1 MSMEKEYRPD
11 AIEER
16 WASEWV
22 ERGLFRAGAD
32 PAARPFCMVIPPPN
46 VTGSLHM
53 GHVLVYTLHDIVAR
67 WRRMQGWDVLW
78 LPGTDHAG
86 IATQMVVERELAKE
100 GIDRHA
106 LGREAFVERVWTWK
120 ALYGSRITAQLKR
133 LGSSCD
139 WSRERFTMDEG
150 LSHAVREVFV
160 RLHAEGLI
168 YRDRY
173 IVNWCPRCRT
183 ALSDLETVHEPKKG
197 KLYTVRYPFADGIG
211 AGIDVATTRPE
222 TMLGDSGVAVHPD
235 DDRYRNAV
243 GRMLALPLTGRT
255 IPVVADAFVD
265 PAFGTGA
272 VKVTPA
278 HDPNDFA
285 AGRRLGLPE
294 IVVIDPAGKMTAEAG
309 EFAGLDR
316 FQARKRVV
324 ARLEES
330 GLLVAVRDH
339 EHAVGLCQRC
349 GTVVEPLVSTQWFVK
364 VAPLAERASEAVA
377 SGRTEIV
384 PASWSKVYFE
394 WMKNI
399 HDWCISRQLWWGHRI
414 PAWYCD
420 PCGTVVVATEAPKA
434 CAECG
439 GALRQDEDVLDTWFS
454 SALWPFSTLGW
465 PERTEDLARNY
476 PTALLITGFDIIFFW
491 VARMMMFGLKF
502 MDEVPFRQVYI
513 HGLVRDAEGQ
523 KMSKSKGNTI
533 DPDDVQRRYGTDAV
547 RLTMAMLAAP
557 GNDIPLAPERMEGYR
572 AFANKL
578 WNACRFIAMK
588 LDEEATTTAYAD
600 RDLTLVDRWIL
611 ARTHAVIGE
620 VDRSLEQHR
629 FDRAADV
636 LYHFVWHEFC
646 DWYIELVKPDLV
658 PAGETRSEPAAARAA
673 VARTVLLEV
682 QDTMLRLLHPIMPF
696 LTEELWQKFPHTGA
710 YLAASRW
717 PVVDEAKLDAKAE
730 RDMAMLQ
737 ELVVKIRNVR
747 AEAGIDP
754 SRRIEVLV
762 HAESARNGKLVAEQA
777 ALVATL
783 VRAER
788 VAVVEAFPPHLV
800 SARGVVRGYEI
811 AVPLA
816 GMLDFDAERTRLTK
830 ELRKIDAELDA
841 RNRKL
846 ANESF
851 IERAPADVVEKE
863 RAIQKEFLEKKRRVE
878 ATLSTLGDG
887 GAPA

>member
-1 MSMEKEYRPD
+1 MEMEKEYRPE

-16 WASEWV
+16 WSREWV
-22 ERGLFRAGAD
+22 ERGLFRAGTD
-32 PAARPFCMVIPPPN
+32 PAKRPFCMVIPPPN
-46 VTGSLHM
+46 VTGNLHM
-53 GHVLVYTLHDIVAR
+53 GHVLVYTLHDVVAR

-86 IATQMVVERELAKE
+86 IATQAVVERELLKE
-100 GIDRHA
+100 GTDRHTM
-106 LGREAFVERVWTWK
+106 GRAAFVERVWAWK
-120 ALYGSRITAQLKR
+120 ALYGSRITEQLKR

-150 LSHAVREVFV
+150 LSRAVREVFV
-160 RLHAEGLI
+160 RLFHEGLI

-173 IVNWCPRCRT
+173 IVNWCPRCQT
-183 ALSDLETVHEPKKG
+183 AISDLETVHEQKKG
-197 KLYTVRYPFADGIG
+197 KLYTVRYPFADVKGG
-211 AGIDVATTRPE
+211 GIDVATTRPE
-222 TMLGDSGVAVHPD
+222 TMLGDTAVAVHPD
-235 DDRYRNAV
+235 DERYRSAV
-243 GRMLALPLTGRT
+243 GRQVALPLTSRT

-294 IVVIDPAGKMTAEAG
+294 IAVIDTAGKMTAEAG

-324 ARLEES
+324 LRLEEL
-330 GLLVAVRDH
+330 GALVAVRDH
-339 EHAVGLCQRC
+339 EHAIGHCQRC
-349 GTVVEPLVSTQWFVK
+349 GTVVEPLASTQWFVK
-364 VAPLAERASEAVA
+364 VGPMAEAASEAVA
-377 SGRTEIV
+377 SSRTEFV
-384 PASWSKVYFE
+384 PASWTKVYFE
-394 WMKNI
+394 WMRNI

-420 PCGTVVVATEAPKA
+420 ACGTVEVQTSDPSA
-434 CAECG
+434 CVRCG

-454 SALWPFSTLGW
+454 SGLWPFTTLGW
-465 PERTEDLARNY
+465 PERTDDLARYY
-476 PTALLITGFDIIFFW
+476 PTTLLITGFDIIFFW

-502 MDEVPFRQVYI
+502 MDDVPFRQVYI

-533 DPDDVQRRYGTDAV
+533 DPADVQQRYGTDAV
-547 RLTMAMLAAP
+547 RFTMAILAAP

-578 WNACRFIAMK
+578 WNACRFVQMK
-588 LDEEATTTAYAD
+588 LGDHAEATSYAEA
-600 RDLTLVDRWIL
+600 DLTLVDRWIL
-611 ARTHAVIGE
+611 ARTNLIIGE
-620 VDRSLEQHR
+620 VDRALEQHR

-646 DWYIELVKPDLV
+646 DWYIEVVKPDLA
-658 PAGETRSEPAAARAA
+658 PPGESGSGTERGRDA

-682 QDTMLRLLHPIMPF
+682 LDTILRLLHPIMPF
-696 LTEELWQKFPHTGA
+696 LTEELWQRFPHTGP
-710 YLAASRW
+710 YLATSHW
-717 PVVDEAKLDAKAE
+717 PKVREERLDARAE

-747 AEAGIDP
+747 IEAGIDP

-762 HAESARNGKLVAEQA
+762 HAESPRNGRLVADQA
-777 ALVATL
+777 ALVAAL

-788 VAVVEAFPPHLV
+788 VTVVESFAPDLV
-800 SARGVVRGYEI
+800 SARGVVRGLEV
-811 AVPLA
+811 AVPLV
-816 GMLDFDAERTRLTK
+816 GLLDFDAERTRLIK
-830 ELRKIDAELDA
+830 DLRKIDAELDA

-851 IERAPADVVEKE
+851 LERAPADVVEKE
-863 RAIQKEFLEKKRRVE
+863 RAIQKEFLEKKRRLE
-878 ATLSTLGDG
+878 STLATLGENGTT
-887 GAPA
+887 A

>member
-1 MSMEKEYRPD
+1 MSMDKGYRPE

-16 WASEWV
+16 WAREWV
-22 ERGLFRAGAD
+22 ERGIFRAGTDLAK
-32 PAARPFCMVIPPPN
+32 RPFCMVIPPPN
-46 VTGSLHM
+46 VTGNLHM

-86 IATQMVVERELAKE
+86 IATQNVVERELVKE
-100 GIDRHA
+100 GTDRRT
-106 LGREAFVERVWTWK
+106 LGREAFVARVWEWK
-120 ALYGSRITAQLKR
+120 ALYGSRITEQLKR

-150 LSHAVREVFV
+150 LSRAVRTVFV
-160 RLHAEGLI
+160 RLYREGLI

-173 IVNWCPRCRT
+173 IVNWCPRCHT
-183 ALSDLETVHEPKKG
+183 ALSDLETVHEPTKG
-197 KLYTVRYPFADGIG
+197 KLYTVRYPYADGRG
-211 AGIDVATTRPE
+211 NGIEVATTRPE
-222 TMLGDSGVAVHPD
+222 TMLGDVAVAVHPD
-235 DDRYRNAV
+235 DDRYRAAV
-243 GRMLALPLTGRT
+243 GRQVALPLTGRT

-265 PAFGTGA
+265 PSYGTGA
-272 VKVTPA
+272 VKLTPA

-294 IVVIDPAGKMTAEAG
+294 IAVIDSTGKMSSEAG

-324 ARLEES
+324 ARLEEL
-330 GLLVAVRDH
+330 GLLTAVRDH
-339 EHAVGLCQRC
+339 EHAVGHCQRC
-349 GTVVEPLVSTQWFVK
+349 GTIVEPLASTQWFVR
-364 VAPLAERASEAVA
+364 VGSMAAAAADAVSE
-377 SGRTEIV
+377 GRTEFV
-384 PASWSKVYFE
+384 PSSWSKVYFE

-420 PCGTVVVATEAPKA
+420 RCGTMAVTESDPAA
-434 CAECG
+434 CERCG
-439 GALRQDEDVLDTWFS
+439 GSLRQDEDVLDTWFS
-454 SALWPFSTLGW
+454 SGLWPFTTLGW
-465 PERTEDLARNY
+465 PERTKDLARYY
-476 PTALLITGFDIIFFW
+476 PTSLLITGFDIIFFW

-502 MDEVPFRQVYI
+502 MEEVPFRQVYI
-513 HGLVRDAEGQ
+513 HGLVRDADGQ

-578 WNACRFIAMK
+578 WNACRFVLMK
-588 LDEEATTTAYAD
+588 VGDAAATTPYTEVE
-600 RDLTLVDRWIL
+600 LTFVDCWIL
-611 ARTHAVIGE
+611 SRTHTVIGE
-620 VDRSLEQHR
+620 VNRSLESHR

-646 DWYIELVKPDLV
+646 DWYVELVKPDLGLS
-658 PAGETRSEPAAARAA
+658 AEPSADGDSRRAQ

-682 QDTMLRLLHPIMPF
+682 QDTILRLLHPIMPF
-696 LTEELWQKFPHTGA
+696 VTEELWQKFPHVGD
-710 YLAASRW
+710 YLSTSHW
-717 PVVDEAKLDAKAE
+717 PSVDEARIDARVE
-730 RDMAMLQ
+730 RDMAALQ
-737 ELVVKIRNVR
+737 ELIVKIRNVR

-762 HAESARNGKLVAEQA
+762 HADSPRNGVLVADHA

-783 VRAER
+783 ARAER
-788 VAVVEAFPPHLV
+788 VAVVDAYPDDLV
-800 SARGVVRGYEI
+800 SARGVVRGLEI
-811 AVPLA
+811 AIPLA

-830 ELRKIDAELDA
+830 ELRKVDAELDA

-851 IERAPADVVEKE
+851 LERAPVEVVEKE
-863 RAIQKEFLEKKRRVE
+863 RAIQQEFLEKKRRIE
-878 ATLSTLGDG
+878 STLSTLGES
-887 GAPA
+887 GASA

>member
-1 MSMEKEYRPD
+1 MSMDKGYRPE
-11 AIEER
+11 AIEEH
-16 WASEWV
+16 WAKEWV

-32 PAARPFCMVIPPPN
+32 PAKRPFCMVIPPPN

-86 IATQMVVERELAKE
+86 IATQAVVEREILKE
-100 GIDRHA
+100 GTDRHT
-106 LGREAFVERVWTWK
+106 LGRAAFVTRVWEWK
-120 ALYGSRITAQLKR
+120 ALYGSRITEQLKR

-150 LSHAVREVFV
+150 LSRAVRAVFV
-160 RLHAEGLI
+160 HLYREELI

-173 IVNWCPRCRT
+173 IVNWCPRCQT
-183 ALSDLETVHEPKKG
+183 ALSDLETVHEQTKG
-197 KLYTVRYPFADGIG
+197 NLYTVRYPFADGKG
-211 AGIDVATTRPE
+211 NGIEVATTRPE
-222 TMLGDSGVAVHPD
+222 TMLGDVAVVVHPE
-235 DDRYRNAV
+235 DDRYRAVV
-243 GRMLALPLTGRT
+243 GRVVALPLTGRT

-265 PAFGTGA
+265 PAYGTGA
-272 VKVTPA
+272 VKLTPA

-294 IVVIDPAGKMTAEAG
+294 IVVIDTSGKMTPEAG

-324 ARLEES
+324 SRLEDL
-330 GLLVAVRDH
+330 GLLTAVRDH
-339 EHAVGLCQRC
+339 EHAVGHCQRC
-349 GTVVEPLVSTQWFVK
+349 GTVVEPLASNQWFVK
-364 VAPLAERASEAVA
+364 VGPMAARAADAVA
-377 SGRTEIV
+377 GGRTEFV
-384 PASWSKVYFE
+384 PASWTKVYFE

-420 PCGTVVVATEAPKA
+420 RCGTITVSERDPTA
-434 CAECG
+434 CERCG
-439 GALRQDEDVLDTWFS
+439 GPLRRDEDVLDTWFS
-454 SALWPFSTLGW
+454 AGLWPFTTLGW
-465 PERTEDLARNY
+465 PERTEDLARYY
-476 PTALLITGFDIIFFW
+476 PTSLLITGFDIIFFW

-502 MDEVPFRQVYI
+502 MDDVPFRQVYI

-572 AFANKL
+572 TFANKL
-578 WNACRFIAMK
+578 WNACRFVLLKVGENAVTTPYA
-588 LDEEATTTAYAD
+588 EEE
-600 RDLTLVDRWIL
+600 LTFVDRWIL

-620 VDRSLEQHR
+620 VDRSLESHR

-646 DWYIELVKPDLV
+646 DWHIELVKPDLGLS
-658 PAGETRSEPAAARAA
+658 AEPGTEADPRRAA

-682 QDTMLRLLHPIMPF
+682 LDTILRLLHPIMPF
-696 LTEELWQKFPHTGA
+696 VTEELWQKFPHTGD
-710 YLAASRW
+710 YLATSHW
-717 PVVDEAKLDAKAE
+717 PTVNEARLNARAE

-747 AEAGIDP
+747 AETGIDP

-762 HAESARNGKLVAEQA
+762 HADNPRNGKLVADQA

-783 VRAER
+783 TRAER
-788 VAVVEAFPPHLV
+788 VAVVDAYAPDLV
-800 SARGVVRGYEI
+800 SARGVVRGLEI
-811 AVPLA
+811 AVPLV
-816 GMLDFDAERTRLTK
+816 GLLDFDAERTRLTK
-830 ELRKIDAELDA
+830 ELRKVDAELDA

-851 IERAPADVVEKE
+851 LERAPLDVVEKE
-863 RAIQKEFLEKKRRVE
+863 RAIQREFLEKKRRIE
-878 ATLSTLGDG
+878 STLSTLGES
-887 GAPA
+887 GAGA

>member
-1 MSMEKEYRPD
+1 MSMEKEYRPE

-16 WASEWV
+16 WAAEWV
-22 ERGLFRAGAD
+22 DRDLFRAGGD
-32 PAARPFCMVIPPPN
+32 PAKPPFCMVIPPPN
-46 VTGSLHM
+46 VTGNLHM
-53 GHVLVYTLHDIVAR
+53 GHVLVYTLHDVVAR

-86 IATQMVVERELAKE
+86 IATQMVVEREMAKE
-100 GIDRHA
+100 GVDRLA
-106 LGREAFVERVWTWK
+106 AGREAFVARVWEWK
-120 ALYGSRITAQLKR
+120 ALYGSRITGQLKR

-150 LSHAVREVFV
+150 LSRAVREVFV
-160 RLHAEGLI
+160 RLYREGLI

-183 ALSDLETVHEPKKG
+183 ALSDLETVHESKKG
-197 KLYTVRYPFADGIG
+197 KLYTVRYPFADDKGG
-211 AGIDVATTRPE
+211 GLDVATTRPE
-222 TMLGDSGVAVHPD
+222 TMLGDTGVAVHPED
-235 DDRYRNAV
+235 ERYRGDV
-243 GRMLALPLTGRT
+243 GRQLTLPLSGRT
-255 IPVVADAFVD
+255 IPVVADTYVD

-285 AGRRLGLPE
+285 AGRRLGLAE
-294 IVVIDPAGKMTAEAG
+294 ITVIDQTGKMTAEAG

-324 ARLEES
+324 QRLEEA
-330 GLLVAVRDH
+330 GLLMGVRDH
-339 EHAVGLCQRC
+339 EHAVGHCQRC

-364 VAPLAERASEAVA
+364 VGPLAEAASQAVA
-377 SGRTEIV
+377 DGRTEFV
-384 PASWSKVYFE
+384 PASWSKTYFE

-420 PCGTVVVATEAPKA
+420 PCGTIVVAETEPKK
-434 CAECG
+434 CATCG
-439 GALRQDEDVLDTWFS
+439 GKLRQDEDVLDTWFS
-454 SALWPFSTLGW
+454 SGLWPFSTLGW
-465 PERTEDLARNY
+465 PKRTEDLARYY
-476 PTALLITGFDIIFFW
+476 PTSLLITGFDIIFFW
-491 VARMMMFGLKF
+491 VARMMMLGLKF
-502 MDEVPFRQVYI
+502 MDDVPFRQVYI

-578 WNACRFIAMK
+578 WNACRFVSMRVGDDPKRIPYDAA
-588 LDEEATTTAYAD
+588 E
-600 RDLTLVDRWIL
+600 LTLVDRWIL
-611 ARTHAVIGE
+611 ARTNAVIGE
-620 VDRSLEQHR
+620 VDRSLAQHR

-646 DWYIELVKPDLV
+646 DWYIELVKPDLHSADEPEG
-658 PAGETRSEPAAARAA
+658 PAPGRRAE
-673 VARTVLLEV
+673 VARSVLLSV
-682 QDTMLRLLHPIMPF
+682 LDTTLRLLHPIMPF
-696 LTEELWQKFPHTGA
+696 ITEELWQKFPHTGD
-710 YLAASRW
+710 YLATSSW
-717 PVVDEAKLDAKAE
+717 PVVDEALLDAKAE

-737 ELVVKIRNVR
+737 ELIVKIRNVR

-762 HAESARNGKLVAEQA
+762 HAENSRNGKLVAQEA
-777 ALVATL
+777 ELCATL

-788 VAVVEAFPPHLV
+788 VTVVEAFPADLV
-800 SARGVVRGYEI
+800 SARGVVRGYEV

-816 GMLDFDAERTRLTK
+816 GMLDFVAERTRLTR
-830 ELRKIDAELDA
+830 ELKKIDAELDA

-851 IERAPADVVEKE
+851 LERAPADVVEKE

-878 ATLSTLGDG
+878 ATLATLPDG
-887 GAPA
+887 GTAA

>member
-1 MSMEKEYRPD
+1 MSMEKEYRPE

-16 WASEWV
+16 WAREWV
-22 ERGLFRAGAD
+22 ERGLFRAGSD
-32 PAARPFCMVIPPPN
+32 PAKRPFCMVIPPPN
-46 VTGSLHM
+46 VTGNLHM
-53 GHVLVYTLHDIVAR
+53 GHVLVYTLHDVVAR

-86 IATQMVVERELAKE
+86 IATQMVVERELTRD
-100 GIDRHA
+100 GTDRHT
-106 LGREAFVERVWTWK
+106 LGREAFVERVWAWK
-120 ALYGSRITAQLKR
+120 ALYGSRITGQLKR
-133 LGSSCD
+133 LGASCD
-139 WSRERFTMDEG
+139 WSRERFTMDDG
-150 LSHAVREVFV
+150 LSRAVREVFV
-160 RLHAEGLI
+160 RLYREGLI

-183 ALSDLETVHEPKKG
+183 ALSDLETVHETKKG
-197 KLYTVRYPFADGIG
+197 KLYTVRYPFADGKG
-211 AGIDVATTRPE
+211 GGIDVATTRPE
-222 TMLGDSGVAVHPD
+222 TMLGDTGVAVHPED
-235 DDRYRNAV
+235 ERYVNAV
-243 GRMLALPLTGRT
+243 GRMLTLPLTGRT

-294 IVVIDPAGKMTAEAG
+294 IVVIDPTGKMTPEAG

-330 GLLVAVRDH
+330 GLLIAVRDH
-339 EHAVGLCQRC
+339 EHAVGHCQRC
-349 GTVVEPLVSTQWFVK
+349 GTVVEPLASTQWFVK
-364 VAPLAERASEAVA
+364 VAPLASAASAAVA
-377 SGRTEIV
+377 DGRTEFV
-384 PASWSKVYFE
+384 PASWSKTYFE

-420 PCGTVVVATEAPKA
+420 PCGTVVVTESEPSA
-434 CAECG
+434 CERCG

-454 SALWPFSTLGW
+454 SGLWPFTTLGW
-465 PERTEDLARNY
+465 PERTPDLARYY
-476 PTALLITGFDIIFFW
+476 PTSLLITGFDIIFFW

-533 DPDDVQRRYGTDAV
+533 DPDDVSRRYGTDAV

-578 WNACRFIAMK
+578 WNACRFVSMK
-588 LDEEATTTAYAD
+588 VGDDPQATPYEDAE
-600 RDLTLVDRWIL
+600 LTLVDRWIL

-646 DWYIELVKPDLV
+646 DWYIEMVKPDLFAAEDGA
-658 PAGETRSEPAAARAA
+658 AGAGARRAE

-682 QDTMLRLLHPIMPF
+682 QDTVLRLLHPIMPF

-710 YLAASRW
+710 YLATSHW
-717 PVVDEAKLDAKAE
+717 PVVAEARLDARAE

-762 HAESARNGKLVAEQA
+762 HAESPRNGKLVEEQA
-777 ALVATL
+777 ALIATL
-783 VRAER
+783 VRADR
-788 VAVVEAFPPHLV
+788 VAVVAAFEAELV
-800 SARGVVRGYEI
+800 SARGVVRGYEV
-811 AVPLA
+811 AVPLT
-816 GMLDFDAERTRLTK
+816 GLLDFEAERTRLTK
-830 ELRKIDAELDA
+830 ELKKIDAELDA

-878 ATLSTLGDG
+878 ATLSTLSEG
-887 GAPA
+887 GASA